1 MVEEILYGRIVS
13 NETAEQLQGVF
24 IDNDT
29 FFNFVK
35 DINDFCRDRLYLK
48 EKFLRKNWQEYL
60 PNDRGSL
67 YSVCMKH
74 LSIPERSNPREIWG
88 RVIVPS
94 IRDKFQRA

>member
-35 DINDFCRDRLYLK
+35 DINDVYFLFLSEQDAIDVAATQYAYLL
-48 EKFLRKNWQEYL
+48 EI
-60 PNDRGSL
+60 P
-67 YSVCMKH
+67 
-74 LSIPERSNPREIWG
+74 LSPYTPPPAPPFPIEHEQPIITEP
-88 RVIVPS
+88 
-94 IRDKFQRA
+94 

>member
-35 DINDFCRDRLYLK
+35 DINDVYFLFLSEQDAIDVAATQYAYLL
-48 EKFLRKNWQEYL
+48 EIPLSPYTPPPAPPL
-60 PNDRGSL
+60 PTE
-67 YSVCMKH
+67 
-74 LSIPERSNPREIWG
+74 PEQPIITE
-88 RVIVPS
+88 P
-94 IRDKFQRA
+94 